1 MNEMTSFTRPA
12 SNRDGTNGF
21 DFDAII
27 IGAGISGLY
36 QLLKLRDH
44 LGMNVKVF
52 EMGTGVGGTWY
63 WNRYPGAR
71 FDSESYSY
79 AYSFNHE
86 LLDEWDW
93 TEHFASQPET
103 EKYLNYVADKFDLRR
118 SIQFS
123 AKVAACHYREDRHSW
138 MVRLEDGSE
147 HTCRFLIT
155 AIGPL
160 SAPTLPKIE
169 GRESYQ
175 GEAYHTGLW
184 PKEEVSFEGKRVAVI
199 GTGATGVQAITEIA
213 KTAKTLTVFQRR
225 PNWCKPL
232 HNKKISK
239 EEMVELRKWYPE
251 MFDLCQQ
258 TSSCFL
264 HTPDM
269 RNTFDLTPEEREA
282 FWEKQYQTPG
292 FSMWVGGF
300 KDMMIDREANA
311 AVSEFVA
318 KKIRARVKDPKVADL
333 LIPTDHGFGT
343 RRVPQESGYYEV
355 FNQDNVE
362 LVSIIDNP
370 IQHITPT
377 GLEMANRTFEF
388 DMIVYATGFDAI
400 TGSFDR
406 IDIQG
411 RGGEKLKDKWRRALE
426 TFLGMQV
433 ENFPNM
439 FMLVGPHTA
448 LGNIPRSAEYAV
460 EWVTDLIQ
468 HMREHDYTFAEP
480 TREAVEDWTD
490 FVIRT
495 GEGLLSNE
503 VDSWMTGI
511 NQNVEGKQ
519 TRMIARYSGSA
530 PVFREKATGIA
541 KGGYKEVKFA
551 KGLVP
556 AQQ

>member
-1 MNEMTSFTRPA
+1 MTLTTQDSHPTET
-12 SNRDGTNGF
+12 DY
-21 DFDAII
+21 DAVVV
-27 IGAGISGLY
+27 GAGFGGLY
-36 QLLKLRDH
+36 MLHKLRNE
-44 LGMNVKVF
+44 LGMKVRVF
-52 EMGTGVGGTWY
+52 DKAGDVGGTWY

-79 AYSFNHE
+79 AYSFSQE

-93 TEHFASQPET
+93 SEHFAAQPET

-118 SIQFS
+118 DIQFKS
-123 AKVAACHYREDRHSW
+123 QVTACYYQEKTRSW
-138 MVRLEDGSE
+138 LVTLNDGSQ

-160 SAPTLPKIE
+160 SAPTFPNIE
-169 GRESYQ
+169 GRDSYR

-184 PKEEVSFEGKRVAVI
+184 PKHEVTFEGKRVAVI

-213 KTAKTLTVFQRR
+213 KTAEHLTVFQRR

-232 HNKKISK
+232 HNRPISK
-239 EEMVELRKWYPE
+239 EEMGELRAWYPE
-251 MFDLCQQ
+251 MFRLCQQ
-258 TSSCFL
+258 TASCFL
-264 HTPDM
+264 HTPDH
-269 RNTFDLTPEEREA
+269 RRTFDLTPEQREA

-300 KDMMIDREANA
+300 KDMMNDRAANDE
-311 AVSEFVA
+311 VSKFVA
-318 KKIRARVKDPKVADL
+318 RKIRERVNDPKVADL
-333 LIPTDHGFGT
+333 LIPNDHGFGT

-355 FNQDNVE
+355 FNQPNVE
-362 LVSIIDNP
+362 LVSILGNP
-370 IQHITPT
+370 IQRITST
-377 GLEMANRTFEF
+377 GLEMADRSFDF

-400 TGSFDR
+400 TGAFDR
-406 IDIQG
+406 IDLRG
-411 RGGEKLKDKWRRALE
+411 KGGERLKEKWRQALE

-448 LGNIPRSAEYAV
+448 LGNIPRSSEYAV
-460 EWVTDLIQ
+460 EWVTGAIR
-468 HMREHDYTFAEP
+468 HMLENGYTYAEP

-490 FVIRT
+490 FVIET
-495 GEGLLSNE
+495 GKGLLSNE

-519 TRMIARYSGSA
+519 TRIIARYSGSA
-530 PVFREKATGIA
+530 PVFREKATGVA
-541 KGGYKEVKFA
+541 QGGYKE
-551 KGLVP
+551 LVLD
-556 AQQ
+556 